1 MAGALLAKKKQ
12 TNEENVN
19 PWLRFLARLCSAH
32 CSQITTLTKLP
43 KFTNAQTIIFSQ
55 LDFYR
60 IKCFFPFSLTPTNRQ
75 TKNRHSIKNNTT
87 ATSTATTRFSG
98 DLANSANLA
107 QGNERKGGKVHTA
120 EDGQTSKQ
128 AIILAAEKFKVFAG
142 RRSQILFNDSK
153 APQACTKIDRARP
166 HTLPRWRL
174 DLEGFKALR

>member
-1 MAGALLAKKKQ
+1 MTDWAPELLFHCCKYFKVSVKTAQFGNFRAIAPPPACLHIEQHLTREFHYLFNGMASVLFAKKKQ
-12 TNEENVN
+12 TNEENIN
-19 PWLRFLARLCSAH
+19 PWLWFLACLGSAH

-60 IKCFFPFSLTPTNRQ
+60 MKCFFFSFSLTPTNRQ

-107 QGNERKGGKVHTA
+107 QDN
-120 EDGQTSKQ
+120 
-128 AIILAAEKFKVFAG
+128 
-142 RRSQILFNDSK
+142 
-153 APQACTKIDRARP
+153 
-166 HTLPRWRL
+166 
-174 DLEGFKALR
+174 